1 MSWLDWLRKRMDSAS
16 PDRAAAQEADPSAE
30 TEEDEMPS
38 RPETADDIS
47 ERSGLD
53 FYSAIATHQRWKN
66 RLKDVVSGRSQDTLD
81 PAVVGRCDACDLGMW
96 LETQAKDA
104 RIPAQLMDQLRQ
116 EHAQFHKLA
125 ADIIRLSDQ
134 GRNEEAMQ
142 ALRTDAPYNRASH
155 RVARLL
161 SQIYFEL
168 SEFHKPGVQP

>member
-1 MSWLDWLRKRMDSAS
+1 MSWLDWLRKRLDTAGPDKEAS
-16 PDRAAAQEADPSAE
+16 HGVGTTEEADK
-30 TEEDEMPS
+30 DEMPS
-38 RPETADDIS
+38 RPETSDDIS

-66 RLKDVVSGRSQDTLD
+66 RLKDVVSGRSQESLD
-81 PAVVGRCDACDLGMW
+81 PAVVGRCDACDLGIW
-96 LETQAKDA
+96 LEAQANDA
-104 RIPAQLMDQLRQ
+104 RIPAHLMDQLKQ
-116 EHAQFHKLA
+116 EHAQFHSLA
-125 ADIIRLSDQ
+125 ADIIRLTDQ

-168 SEFHKPGVQP
+168 SEFHKPGVRL